1 MVGDACSTVGRGL
14 SPATLKCRKPVKL
27 CGAAYA
33 GVAAH
38 TIDELGD
45 LGMDKVRWGFLGA
58 GSIANRLGEG
68 LMQVD
73 DAELLAVGSRT
84 ADRRQALAER
94 FGVPRQYAT
103 YEELVQDPD
112 IDVVYIAT
120 PHNLHREHS
129 ILALEAGKPVLCEKP
144 FAINVAEAA
153 DIIAV
158 ARQRNLFL
166 MEAMW
171 TRYLPVPRAI
181 KGMIDDG
188 VIGQLTMMVGDFGFR
203 GARSARSRLTEP
215 ALGGGALL
223 DIGIYPVSFAA
234 YLFGGLPTRIETL
247 GHLEGGIDERSGILL
262 GYPDGGLAICYS
274 SIRDNTPQEC
284 LLFGSGG
291 EIRMP
296 TPWWLT
302 DHFHLKVDGEDWRR
316 VEAGLIG
323 KGFAHEVMEVNRCL
337 KAGLLESPDMTWS
350 HTMGVMTTLD
360 TIRAQWGLR
369 YPME

>member
-1 MVGDACSTVGRGL
+1 
-14 SPATLKCRKPVKL
+14 
-27 CGAAYA
+27 
-33 GVAAH
+33 
-38 TIDELGD
+38 
-45 LGMDKVRWGFLGA
+45 MDKVRWGFLGA

-68 LMQVD
+68 LMQVA

-94 FGVPRQYAT
+94 FDVPRQYAT

-153 DIIAV
+153 EIIAV
-158 ARQRNLFL
+158 ARRRNLFL

-171 TRYLPVPRAI
+171 TRYLPAPREI
-181 KGMIDDG
+181 KRMIDDG

-223 DIGIYPVSFAA
+223 DIGMYPVSFAA
-234 YLFGGLPTRIETL
+234 YLFGGSPTRIETL

-262 GYPDGGLAICYS
+262 GYPDGGLAVCYS

-316 VEAGLIG
+316 VEPGLIG

-350 HTMGVMTTLD
+350 HTMGVMATLD

>member
-1 MVGDACSTVGRGL
+1 MHVWGSGPPGVRCHPVPDQGGTVMPVAGGRMPWSGDACSTVGRGL

-33 GVAAH
+33 GVAAQ

-129 ILALEAGKPVLCEKP
+129 ILAWRPASRSCAKSRSPSMLRKRPTSSL
-144 FAINVAEAA
+144 
-153 DIIAV
+153 
-158 ARQRNLFL
+158 
-166 MEAMW
+166 W
-171 TRYLPVPRAI
+171 
-181 KGMIDDG
+181 
-188 VIGQLTMMVGDFGFR
+188 R
-203 GARSARSRLTEP
+203 GNATC
-215 ALGGGALL
+215 
-223 DIGIYPVSFAA
+223 F
-234 YLFGGLPTRIETL
+234 
-247 GHLEGGIDERSGILL
+247 
-262 GYPDGGLAICYS
+262 
-274 SIRDNTPQEC
+274 
-284 LLFGSGG
+284 
-291 EIRMP
+291 
-296 TPWWLT
+296 
-302 DHFHLKVDGEDWRR
+302 
-316 VEAGLIG
+316 
-323 KGFAHEVMEVNRCL
+323 
-337 KAGLLESPDMTWS
+337 
-350 HTMGVMTTLD
+350 
-360 TIRAQWGLR
+360 
-369 YPME
+369 

>member
-1 MVGDACSTVGRGL
+1 
-14 SPATLKCRKPVKL
+14 
-27 CGAAYA
+27 
-33 GVAAH
+33 
-38 TIDELGD
+38 
-45 LGMDKVRWGFLGA
+45 MDKVRWGFLGA
-58 GSIANRLGEG
+58 GSIANRLAEG

-84 ADRRQALAER
+84 AGRRQALAER

-112 IDVVYIAT
+112 IDVVYVTT
-120 PHNLHREHS
+120 PHSLHRAHS

-144 FAINVAEAA
+144 FAINVTEAA
-153 DIIAV
+153 EVIAV
-158 ARQRNLFL
+158 ARRRNLFL

-171 TRYLPVPRAI
+171 TRYLPAPRAI
-181 KGMIDDG
+181 KRMVDDG
-188 VIGQLTMMVGDFGFR
+188 VIGQLTMMVGDFGVR
-203 GARSARSRLTEP
+203 VSRSAPSRMTDP
-215 ALGGGALL
+215 SLGGGALIE
-223 DIGIYPVSFAA
+223 IGVYPVSFAA
-234 YLFGGLPTRIETL
+234 YLFGGSPVRIESL
-247 GHLEGGIDERSGILL
+247 GHLADGIDERSGVLL
-262 GYPDGGLAICYS
+262 GYPDGGLAIGYS
-274 SIRDNTPQEC
+274 SVRDNTPQEC

-316 VEAGLIG
+316 VEVDLIG

-350 HTMGVMTTLD
+350 HTMGVMATLD
-360 TIRAQWGLR
+360 TIRAQLGLR